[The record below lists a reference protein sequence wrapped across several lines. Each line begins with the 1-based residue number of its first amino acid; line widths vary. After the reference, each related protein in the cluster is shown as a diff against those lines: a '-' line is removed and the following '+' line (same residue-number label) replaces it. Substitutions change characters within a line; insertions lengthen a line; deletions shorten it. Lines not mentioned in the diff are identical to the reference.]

1 LADNKENV
9 HNAQP
14 TNVFAAQQNLSELTI
29 TQMSDQNILTLS
41 KARHEPPWLQDF
53 RVKSFQLFQKLSPEL
68 SPLYTKYVDLAGLD
82 FESIS
87 LTPTQPSPTQVQD
100 VTSRLGSDKAITL
113 FQIESTIIQPQVP
126 AALRKEGV
134 IFTDISSA
142 IQQDPDLFKRYFL
155 EKAILPQEDKLAALN
170 NALFTSGFYL
180 HVPRG
185 IEVTTPFRQVT
196 ILDSPGR
203 GLFSQNLVVAEN
215 RSKFTVLEEL
225 YSTKQNLAATRSTYS
240 GLSEVHLREG
250 AEVTY
255 GSINNLAPNINI
267 FTNKKSL
274 GAKDSKIVWSSG
286 FLGGA
291 YTRSRLESVMNE
303 SGASSENVEVVFG
316 TGSQRFDAVSNITH
330 LGPNTSGHAISKGV
344 VKDKSRS
351 LFKGMIRIEKD
362 AKNSRA
368 YLAEHGMILSKDALA
383 DAIPGLEISTNEVK
397 ATHSASVAQINEEE
411 IFYLTSRGLSENE
424 AKKLIIVGFFEPLVE
439 RIPVP
444 EIAKRIRRII
454 DLKWSGIYDFASSLT
469 IPALDDEYYEEGQ
482 KTRDIFEGHYKYR

>member
-1 LADNKENV
+1 LA
-9 HNAQP
+9 
-14 TNVFAAQQNLSELTI
+14 ELTV
-29 TQMSDQNILTLS
+29 TQTSEQNIRATS
-41 KARHEPPWLQDF
+41 QTRHEPAWLQEF
-53 RVKSFQLFQKLSPEL
+53 RVKSFNLYQKLPPEL

-82 FESIS
+82 FESIT
-87 LTPTQPSPTQVQD
+87 LTPTEPSPAQIQN

-113 FQIESTIIQPQVP
+113 YQIESKTIHSQLPE
-126 AALRKEGV
+126 ALKKEGV
-134 IFTDISSA
+134 IFTDIGSA
-142 IQQDPDLFKRYFL
+142 IQQDPDLFKQYFL
-155 EKAILPQEDKLAALN
+155 KKAILPEEDKFAALN

-180 HVPRG
+180 RIPKG

-196 ILDSPGR
+196 IFDSAR
-203 GLFSQNLVVAEN
+203 CGLFSQNLIVAEN

-225 YSTKQNLAATRSTYS
+225 YSTKQKIDAARSTYS

-255 GSINNLAPNINI
+255 GSINNLASNINI

-303 SGASSENVEVVFG
+303 AGASSENVEVVFG
-316 TGSQRFDAVSNITH
+316 NGTQRFDTVSNITH
-330 LGPNTSGHAISKGV
+330 IGPNTSGHAISKGV
-344 VKDKSRS
+344 VKEKSRS

-411 IFYLTSRGLSENE
+411 IFYLTSRGLSEND

-454 DLKWSGIYDFASSLT
+454 DLKWTGIYDFASSLT
-469 IPALDDEYYEEGQ
+469 IPTFDDEYYEEGQ

>member
-1 LADNKENV
+1 VA
-9 HNAQP
+9 
-14 TNVFAAQQNLSELTI
+14 ELTV
-29 TQMSDQNILTLS
+29 TKASEQNIRSTS
-41 KARHEPPWLQDF
+41 QARHEPAWLQDF
-53 RVKSFQLFQKLSPEL
+53 RIKSLNLFQKLAPEL

-82 FESIS
+82 FESIT
-87 LTPTQPSPTQVQD
+87 LTPTEPSKAQIEN
-100 VTSRLGSDKAITL
+100 VTGRLGSDRAITL
-113 FQIESTIIQPQVP
+113 YQIESKTIQPQLP
-126 AALRKEGV
+126 EALRKEGV
-134 IFTDISSA
+134 SFTDIGSA
-142 IQQDPDLFKRYFL
+142 IQQDPELFKQYFL
-155 EKAILPQEDKLAALN
+155 KKAILPEEDKFAALN

-180 HVPRG
+180 RIPKG

-196 ILDSPGR
+196 IFDSAPC
-203 GLFSQNLVVAEN
+203 GLFSQNLVIAEN

-225 YSTKQNLAATRSTYS
+225 YSTKQQADGPRSTYS

-250 AEVTY
+250 SEVTY
-255 GSINNLAPNINI
+255 GSINNLASNINI

-274 GAKDSKIVWSSG
+274 GARDSRIVWSSG

-303 SGASSENVEVVFG
+303 GGASSENVEVVFG
-316 TGSQRFDAVSNITH
+316 NGTQRFDTVSNITH
-330 LGPNTSGHAISKGV
+330 IGPNTSGHAISKGV
-344 VKDKSRS
+344 VRDKSRS
-351 LFKGMIRIEKD
+351 LFKGMIRIEKE

-454 DLKWSGIYDFASSLT
+454 DLKWSGVYDFASSLT
-469 IPALDDEYYEEGQ
+469 IPAFDDEYYEEGQ
-482 KTRDIFEGHYKYR
+482 KPRDIFEGHYKYR

>member
-1 LADNKENV
+1 M
-9 HNAQP
+9 
-14 TNVFAAQQNLSELTI
+14 SELTV
-29 TQMSDQNILTLS
+29 TQMSEGTILSLS
-41 KARHEPPWLQDF
+41 KARQEPTWLQDF
-53 RVKSFQLFQKLSPEL
+53 RVKSFQLFQKLPPEL
-68 SPLYTKYVDLAGLD
+68 SPLYTKYVDPSGLD
-82 FESIS
+82 FDSIG
-87 LTPTQPSPTQVQD
+87 LTPVEPSPAQVQD
-100 VTSRLGSDKAITL
+100 VTGRLGSDKAITL
-113 FQIESTIIQPQVP
+113 FQIESKITQAQLPE
-126 AALRKEGV
+126 ALRKEDV
-134 IFTDISSA
+134 TFTDIGSA
-142 IQQDPDLFKRYFL
+142 IREDPALFKQYFL
-155 EKAILPQEDKLAALN
+155 KKAILPEDDKFAALN

-180 HVPRG
+180 RVPKG
-185 IEVTTPFRQVT
+185 IEVTTPFRKVT
-196 ILDSPGR
+196 TLDSPGR
-203 GLFSQNLVVAEN
+203 GLFSQNLVIAEN

-225 YSTKQNLAATRSTYS
+225 YSTQQYTAAARSTYS

-250 AEVTY
+250 AEVTF
-255 GSINNLAPNINI
+255 GSINNLASNINV

-316 TGSQRFDAVSNITH
+316 TGTQRFDTVSNITH
-330 LGPNTSGHAISKGV
+330 IGPNTSGHAISKGV

-411 IFYLTSRGLSENE
+411 IFYLTSRGLSEND

>member
-1 LADNKENV
+1 M
-9 HNAQP
+9 
-14 TNVFAAQQNLSELTI
+14 SELTVTRTSEQSI
-29 TQMSDQNILTLS
+29 RSIS
-41 KARHEPPWLQDF
+41 ESRHEPAWLQEF
-53 RVKSFQLFQKLSPEL
+53 RVKSLNLYQKLPPEL

-82 FESIS
+82 FESIR
-87 LTPTQPSPTQVQD
+87 LEPVEPSPSQIQN
-100 VTSRLGSDKAITL
+100 VTRRLDSGNAITL
-113 FQIESTIIQPQVP
+113 FQIESGTVQPKVP
-126 AALRKEGV
+126 EALRKEGI
-134 IFTDISSA
+134 IFTDIGSA
-142 IQQDPDLFKRYFL
+142 IQRDPELFKRYFL
-155 EKAILPQEDKLAALN
+155 EKGILPEEDKFAALN

-180 HVPRG
+180 RVPKG
-185 IEVTTPFRQVT
+185 IEITTPFRQVT
-196 ILDSPGR
+196 ILDSEGH
-203 GLFSQNLVVAEN
+203 GLFSQNLIVGES
-215 RSKFTVLEEL
+215 RSKFTVVEEL
-225 YSTKQNLAATRSTYS
+225 YSTRSNPGAKRSTYS
-240 GLSEVHLREG
+240 GLAEVHLHEG

-255 GSINNLAPNINI
+255 GSINNLASNINI

-274 GAKDSKIVWSSG
+274 GGKDSRIVWSSG

-303 SGASSENVEVVFG
+303 AGASSENVEVVFG
-316 TGSQRFDAVSNITH
+316 NGSQRFDTVSNITH
-330 LGPNTSGHAISKGV
+330 IGPNTSGHAISKGV

-351 LFKGMIRIEKD
+351 LFKGMIRIEKN

-411 IFYLTSRGLSENE
+411 IFYLTSRGLSEND

-469 IPALDDEYYEEGQ
+469 IPAFDDEYYEEGQ
-482 KTRDIFEGHYKYR
+482 RTRDIFEGHYKYR

>member
-1 LADNKENV
+1 MATLKGTE
-9 HNAQP
+9 
-14 TNVFAAQQNLSELTI
+14 LSE
-29 TQMSDQNILTLS
+29 QNVRSIS
-41 KARHEPPWLQDF
+41 KTRHEPDWLQEF
-53 RVKSFQLFQKLSPEL
+53 RLKSINLFQKLAPEL

-82 FESIS
+82 FESMK
-87 LTPTQPSPTQVQD
+87 LTPGEPSPTQIQD
-100 VTSRLGSDKAITL
+100 VTNGLRSDKAITL
-113 FQIESTIIQPQVP
+113 FQIESKAILPEVP
-126 AALRKEGV
+126 EALKKEGV
-134 IFTDISSA
+134 TFTDIGSA
-142 IQQDPDLFKRYFL
+142 IEEDPDLFRRYFL
-155 EKAILPQEDKLAALN
+155 EKAILPEEDKFAALN

-180 HVPRG
+180 HVPKG
-185 IEVTTPFRQVT
+185 IEITTPFRQVT
-196 ILDSPGR
+196 VLDSAGQ
-203 GLFSQNLVVAEN
+203 GLFSQNLIVAEN
-215 RSKFTVLEEL
+215 RSKFTVLEEI
-225 YSTKQNLAATRSTYS
+225 YSTKPHTDAPRSTYS

-255 GSINNLAPNINI
+255 GSINNLASNINV

-291 YTRSRLESVMNE
+291 YTRARLESVMKE

-316 TGSQRFDAVSNITH
+316 NGTQRFDTVSNITH
-330 LGPNTSGHAISKGV
+330 IGPNTSGHAISKGV

-411 IFYLTSRGLSENE
+411 VFYLTSRGLSEND

-444 EIAKRIRRII
+444 EIAKRIRRIV
-454 DLKWSGIYDFASSLT
+454 DLKWSGIFDFASSLT
-469 IPALDDEYYEEGQ
+469 IPAFDDEYYEESQ